1 MSGDDIWEQRYAGGH
16 EERYPWDAIVSFVMR
31 NAPADRPHSAVR
43 ILEVGCGTGN
53 NLWFAARE
61 GFAVAGIDGSASAI
75 AKARERFAADGLQ
88 GAFHHGDFTAL
99 PFADASFAMALDRAA
114 LTCVGRGVMR
124 VAVTEIRRVLEPGG
138 LFHCH
143 PYSDRHGAAAM
154 GRAADDGLVTDIAAG
169 GLANVGPICFYGR
182 EALLAQFPTPAWE
195 IVSLRH
201 MELTEVAPGD
211 EVQAEWRL
219 VARKTGS

>member
-1 MSGDDIWEQRYAGGH
+1 MTDSSPEYSHLYDQI
-16 EERYPWDAIVSFVMR
+16 
-31 NAPADRPHSAVR
+31 
-43 ILEVGCGTGN
+43 N
-53 NLWFAARE
+53 NLKTINADLLAACEHAARSE
-61 GFAVAGIDGSASAI
+61 HHPHCDHSHPHRCTCHVGKAQAAI

-124 VAVTEIRRVLEPGG
+124 RAVSEIRRVLEPGG
-138 LFHCH
+138 LFHCN